1 MPPDAL
7 LRKTPLIAILRGLT
21 PARAIVTA
29 RAIYES
35 GIRIIEVPLNSPKPF
50 LSIGRIAEDLGETSL
65 CGAGTVLGAADVR
78 RAHDAGARLIVA
90 PNTDLEVI
98 AQALSLNMLV
108 MPGIATAT
116 EAFLA
121 LGAGAGHLKLFPAS
135 TYGPAH
141 LRALLSVLPP
151 HAQLYPVGG
160 IGAAQIASWHQAG
173 AAGYGLGSE
182 LFSPTYSTSEIRG
195 RAIQIFT
202 AFRQTRRQQAG

>member
-1 MPPDAL
+1 MPPRCACSISNHSFWMALPLHGWAVRSYCHFCRVNHVTMPPDAL

-65 CGAGTVLGAADVR
+65 CGAGTVMGAADVR

-121 LGAGAGHLKLFPAS
+121 LGAGAGHLKFFPAS
-135 TYGPAH
+135 TYGPA
-141 LRALLSVLPP
+141 
-151 HAQLYPVGG
+151 
-160 IGAAQIASWHQAG
+160 
-173 AAGYGLGSE
+173 
-182 LFSPTYSTSEIRG
+182 
-195 RAIQIFT
+195 
-202 AFRQTRRQQAG
+202 